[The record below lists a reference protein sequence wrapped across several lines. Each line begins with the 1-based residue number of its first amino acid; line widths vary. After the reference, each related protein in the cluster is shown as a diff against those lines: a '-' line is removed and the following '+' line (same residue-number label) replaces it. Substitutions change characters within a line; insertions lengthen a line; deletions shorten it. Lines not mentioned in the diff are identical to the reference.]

1 LGTFDFARHMSQ
13 CFAKPKESI
22 FAKAPDKNNNMPPDI
37 NQNPEQIARDKI
49 DLMLKEAGWI
59 VQSKNE
65 VDLGAGRGVAL
76 REYQAETKFA
86 DYVLFV
92 DKKPVGVIEAKKEDE
107 GHKLTIAEDQAKEY
121 SLAKLKYL
129 DNDPLPFVF
138 ESTGTITRFR
148 DTRDPKPRGRTIFW
162 FYKPETLADWLL
174 KDKSLRSRLSD
185 IPVLNE
191 TGLRPAQIKAI
202 KNLEQSFK
210 KNRPKALIQMAT
222 GAGKTFTAA
231 TFVYRLLE
239 HAKAKRILF
248 LVDTKNLGEQAEQE
262 FMAFQPNDSNRKFTE
277 FYNVQRLTSSY
288 IASDSQVC
296 ISTIQRMYAILKGE
310 ELEEGAEDDNP
321 NESTWMEQQRNKK
334 QAIPVDYNARVP
346 IEQFDFIVIDEC
358 HRSIYNLWKQV
369 LDYFDAF
376 LIGLTATPD
385 KRTFGF
391 FEENVVSEYTYEE
404 SVIDGVNVPYDVYN
418 IETEI
423 SLNGGIIHAGWFVDR
438 RNKLTRKNRW
448 TQEDE
453 DTEYLKNDL
462 DKKVVS
468 PSQIRNIIRQYIK
481 ALQTEIFPNRKDEK
495 GEYEVPKTLVFAKTD
510 SHADDIIKI
519 IREEFDE
526 GDDFCKKLTYKI
538 QEDPKSVLN
547 RFRNSYY
554 PRIAVTV
561 DMIATGTDVKPL
573 EVLLFMRDVK
583 SVNYFEQMKGR
594 GTRTISKDALQM
606 VSKTAKAKTH
616 FIIIDAVG
624 VTKSKKTDSRPLERK
639 PTVGL
644 KDLLGAVTMGVAEE
658 DLFLSLANRLIRLEK
673 EISDKEKEKLMEH
686 SKGKNLKQIC
696 KELLSAFDED
706 AIQEKTNQII
716 EAIPVQDRT
725 PALIEQAKI
734 DAHKELINIATST
747 FNGKLN
753 DYIEKVRIEHEQI
766 IDSHNID
773 KVTKAE
779 WDTTSLDKAKEIVK
793 DFSEYLLANQDEIKA
808 LTIFYKQ
815 PYNRRNITFKMIKE
829 VFDKLKLDKPTLAP
843 DYVWA
848 AYSQLEEVKSK
859 QPIDELTALVSLI
872 RKACGID
879 SELKPFDK
887 TVDDNFKNWI
897 FKQNAGQHNR
907 FTSEQMDWLRELK
920 NHVINSYHIE
930 IEDLDF
936 TPFDEKG
943 GRGKMYQLFGA
954 EMVMIIEELN
964 EILAS

>member
-1 LGTFDFARHMSQ
+1 MST
-13 CFAKPKESI
+13 
-22 FAKAPDKNNNMPPDI
+22 DK

-76 REYQAETKFA
+76 REYKAETKFA

-92 DKKPVGVIEAKKEDE
+92 EKKPVGIIEAKKEEE
-107 GHKLTIAEDQAKEY
+107 GHKLTVAEDQAKEY
-121 SLAKLKYL
+121 SVAKLKYL

-162 FYKPETLADWLL
+162 FYKPETLAEWLQ
-174 KDKSLRSRLSD
+174 KDKSLRSRLLD
-185 IPVLNE
+185 IPALNE
-191 TGLRPAQIKAI
+191 AGLRPAQIKAI
-202 KNLEQSFK
+202 KNLETSFK
-210 KNRPKALIQMAT
+210 KNKPKALIQMAT

-310 ELEEGAEDDNP
+310 ELDEGAEDTNP

-334 QAIPVDYNARVP
+334 QAIPVDYTARVP

-423 SLNGGIIHAGWFVDR
+423 SQKGSVIKAGWFVDR
-438 RNKLTRKNRW
+438 RDKLTRKNRW

-462 DKKVVS
+462 DKKVVN
-468 PSQIRNIIRQYIK
+468 PSQIRNIIRQYKK
-481 ALQTEIFPNRKDEK
+481 ALETEIFPNRKDEN

-538 QEDPKSVLN
+538 VEDPKSVLN

-616 FIIIDAVG
+616 FIIVDAVG

-673 EISDKEKEKLMEH
+673 QITDKEKEKLLEH
-686 SKGKNLKQIC
+686 SKGKNLKQIS
-696 KELLSAFDED
+696 KELLSAFDDDVIE
-706 AIQEKTNQII
+706 EKAKPII

-725 PALIEQAKI
+725 PALIEQAKQE
-734 DAHKELINIATST
+734 AQAALIATATST

-779 WDTTSLDKAKEIVK
+779 WDTTSVDKAKEIVK

-872 RKACGID
+872 RRSCGID

-887 TVDDNFKNWI
+887 TIDDNFKNWI

-907 FTSEQMDWLRELK
+907 FTTEQMDWLRELK

-954 EMVMIIEELN
+954 EMNDIINELN
-964 EILAS
+964 EALAA